1 MELPELKP
9 HPADAKWT
17 MENGVLSLEAGPRT
31 DLFNDPFGRNSA
43 ANTPMLVFKVADD
56 FTLSAAV
63 EVDFRSTYDAGVLVI
78 YQHPRSWAKLCFEL
92 SPQGVPSV
100 VSVVTKGSSDDCN
113 SYAIPGS
120 RVHYR
125 VAKMGK
131 VFAFHY
137 LERPRHWSM
146 VRLFELEDAPTQ
158 AGFLAQSPT
167 GEGCAPSFS
176 QIEYRARTLGDV
188 RSGE

>member
-1 MELPELKP
+1 MDFSKLQA
-9 HPADAKWT
+9 HPQTAAWKL
-17 MENGVLSLEAGPRT
+17 EYGVLSLEAGPRS
-31 DLFNDPFGRNSA
+31 DLFTDPFAKNSA
-43 ANTPMLVFKVADD
+43 ANTPMLTFEVTED
-56 FTLSAAV
+56 FMLSAVV
-63 EVDFRSTYDAGVLVI
+63 EVDFEATYDAGVLLL
-78 YQHPRSWAKLCFEL
+78 YQHPKSWAKLCFEL

-113 SYAIPGS
+113 SYAIPGN

-125 VAKMGK
+125 IAKMGK

-146 VRLFELEDAPTQ
+146 VRLFELEDTPTK

-167 GEGCAPSFS
+167 GEGCTPRFS
-176 QIEYRARTLGDV
+176 AIEYQARQLGDV

>member
-1 MELPELKP
+1 MDFSNLQA
-9 HPADAKWT
+9 HPQTAIWKL
-17 MENGVLSLEAGPRT
+17 ENGVLSLEAGAKT
-31 DLFNDPFGRNSA
+31 DLFNDPFGKNSA
-43 ANTPMLVFKVADD
+43 DNSPMLTFDATED
-56 FTLSAAV
+56 FMLSAMV
-63 EVDFRSTYDAGVLVI
+63 EVDFQATYDAGVLVV
-78 YQHPRSWAKLCFEL
+78 YQHPKSWAKLCFEL

-125 VAKMGK
+125 IAKMGK
-131 VFAFHY
+131 VLAFHY

-146 VRLFELEDAPTQ
+146 VRLFELEDAPIRV
-158 AGFLAQSPT
+158 GFLAQSPT
-167 GEGCAPSFS
+167 GEGCIPRFS
-176 QIEYRARTLGDV
+176 GTEYQAQRLGDV